1 MVTVLEKA
9 VDEYRRA
16 QFLRKAN
23 AAFARLRKDRK
34 AWKEEQKERTAWD
47 ATLIDALEKD
57 DACFIA
63 DAERSTYTSDMKA
76 RLISG
81 SAPVGKG
88 RRKSAKRSKRE
99 TRRMARNPVAPGSD
113 YPQPLP
119 HMRRLAEVPGVNAVL
134 KRARTPYDRDPLS
147 EEEALN
153 LICDAR
159 EDEPAYPIEKLVK
172 KYKR

>member
-1 MVTVLEKA
+1 M
-9 VDEYRRA
+9 RW
-16 QFLRKAN
+16 RKN
-23 AAFARLRKDRK
+23 DAR
-34 AWKEEQKERTAWD
+34 
-47 ATLIDALEKD
+47 
-57 DACFIA
+57 FIA
-63 DAERSTYTSDMKA
+63 DAERSTYTSVMKA

-81 SAPVGKG
+81 SEPAGKG

-99 TRRMARNPVAPGSD
+99 TRRMARNPGAPASE

-134 KRARTPYDRDPLS
+134 KRARTPYDPNPLS

-159 EDEPAYPIEKLVK
+159 EDEPACPIGKLL
-172 KYKR
+172 KR